1 MLYEQSQLAVILFLS
16 VVAIVVGISIQLMRR
31 VTTPSGY
38 FTAGGR
44 IHWGVNGIAFVGDY
58 LSAASFLGIGGM
70 IATLGYDGFLYSVG
84 FLSGWLVALFMV
96 AEPLRRMGHFT
107 FTDAIDSTFN
117 SRGLRFVAALCTIVI
132 SVFYLI
138 PQMVGIGAL
147 VTPLFGIPHY
157 LGVLI
162 VGVVVTIIVATSGM
176 MATTYV
182 QFIKGILVLVIS
194 VVLTLFMLQRGIML
208 PEQMDYREHRDL
220 RTLEAQR
227 TEAGYS
233 LQDPGYTLTPQ
244 WEMTPA
250 YAAGFV
256 PVEDSQG
263 VAPWHVEEHTA
274 EHMLLRETQY
284 VERRSDGTTLYNG
297 ALTESGR
304 VFLVGTM
311 ADIVVNGHHVEKTGA
326 LGPLEFLR
334 TIYSSSVHVWPQTT
348 YLTSEGQMQVFY
360 RYTIPGAELFKPG
373 GMFRLHEKS
382 ISARLDFISLM
393 LALVCG
399 TAALPHILIRYY
411 TVPSQAAA
419 RKSTI
424 VAIGGIS
431 FFYLLSLFLG
441 FGVMG
446 SGFLNIMDTN
456 MSVPLLARSFGIVL
470 FAIVSAVAFTA
481 VLGTVSGLILA
492 ASGAVAHDI
501 MDRLMGIQMSAT
513 EKVVVARMA
522 AVVVGCIAIYLGI
535 VFEGMNVSYL
545 AGWAFAL
552 AAATNLPALLMTLFW
567 HGATSKGV
575 VASMLV
581 GMITALT
588 LILISPEMYVRYGLL
603 AAEAPLPLNNPA
615 LIALPL
621 SWLTLVMVSRRTA
634 STVFPTK

>member
-16 VVAIVVGISIQLMRR
+16 VVAVVVGVSIQLVRR
-31 VTTPSGY
+31 VTTPAGY
-38 FTAGGR
+38 FAAGGR

-58 LSAASFLGIGGM
+58 LSAASFLGISGM

-84 FLSGWLVALFMV
+84 FLSGWIVALFMV
-96 AEPLRRMGHFT
+96 AEPLRRMGYFT

-117 SRGLRFVAALCTIVI
+117 SRGLRFVASLCTIVVSI
-132 SVFYLI
+132 FYLI
-138 PQMVGIGAL
+138 PQMVGIGSL

-157 LGVLI
+157 IGVLI
-162 VGVVVTIIVATSGM
+162 VGVVVTIVVATSGM
-176 MATTYV
+176 VATTYV
-182 QFIKGILVLVIS
+182 QFVKGILILVVS
-194 VVLTLFMLQRGIML
+194 VILTLFMLQRGIML
-208 PEQMDYREHRDL
+208 PEHMQYRENRPL
-220 RTLEAQR
+220 QTLEVEKQQ
-227 TEAGYS
+227 TGYAVHA
-233 LQDPGYTLTPQ
+233 PGYVLAPGWDTA
-244 WEMTPA
+244 PA
-250 YAAGFV
+250 NTRGFV
-256 PVEDSQG
+256 EVRHGDEVS
-263 VAPWHVEEHTA
+263 PWYVEERGSA
-274 EHMLLRETQY
+274 GLLLRETQY
-284 VERRSDGTTLYNG
+284 IERLADGTLLYNG
-297 ALTESGR
+297 APATSGR

-311 ADIVVNGHHVEKTGA
+311 EDIVHKGKQVPHTGA

-334 TIYSSSVHVWPQTT
+334 TMYSSHVNIWPHAT
-348 YLTSEGQMQVFY
+348 YLSDAGQMQVFY
-360 RYTIPGAELFKPG
+360 QRTAPTADMFKPG
-373 GMFRLHEKS
+373 GMFRLHEGGW
-382 ISARLDFISLM
+382 SARLDFVSLM

-419 RKSTI
+419 RKSTV
-424 VAIGGIS
+424 VAIGGIG

-441 FGVMG
+441 FGAMG

-456 MSVPLLARSFGIVL
+456 MAVPLLARSFGTVL

-501 MDRLMGIQMSAT
+501 MDRLMGIHMNAT
-513 EKVVVARMA
+513 EKVVAARMA
-522 AVVVGCIAIYLGI
+522 AIVVGCIAVYLGI

-552 AAATNLPALLMTLFW
+552 AAATNLPALLMALFW
-567 HGATSKGV
+567 QGATSKGI

-581 GMITALT
+581 GMSSALT

-603 AAEAPLPLNNPA
+603 ASEAPLPLNNPA

-621 SWLTLVMVSRRTA
+621 SWITLILVSRRTSA
-634 STVFPTK
+634 VK

>member
-31 VTTPSGY
+31 VTTPAGY

-208 PEQMDYREHRDL
+208 PAQMDYREQRAL
-220 RTLEAQR
+220 KTLEVQR
-227 TEAGYS
+227 TEAGYFAQS
-233 LQDPGYTLTPQ
+233 SEYMLPPQ
-244 WEMTPA
+244 WELTPA

-256 PVEDSQG
+256 PVVDGQG
-263 VAPWHVEEHTA
+263 VSPWRVEERTDG
-274 EHMLLRETQY
+274 HMLLRETQY
-284 VERRSDGTTLYNG
+284 IERRSDGTTLYNG
-297 ALTESGR
+297 APLESGR
-304 VFLVGTM
+304 VFLVGSM
-311 ADIVVNGHHVEKTGA
+311 ADIIIDGHRVEKTGA

-334 TIYSSSVHVWPQTT
+334 TIYSSTVNLWPHTT
-348 YLTSEGQMQVFY
+348 YITSDGQMQVFY
-360 RYTIPGAELFKPG
+360 RSTISGAELFKPG
-373 GMFRLHEKS
+373 GMFRLNEKNL
-382 ISARLDFISLM
+382 SARLDFISLM

-424 VAIGGIS
+424 VAIGGIG

-441 FGVMG
+441 FGAMG

-470 FAIVSAVAFTA
+470 FATVSAVAFTA

-501 MDRLMGIQMSAT
+501 MDRLMGIQMSAS

-522 AVVVGCIAIYLGI
+522 AVVVGCVAVYLGI

-567 HGATSKGV
+567 RGATSKGV

-581 GMITALT
+581 GMTTALV

-621 SWLTLVMVSRRTA
+621 SWLTLVLVSRRTA
-634 STVFPTK
+634 STALPTV

>member
-16 VVAIVVGISIQLMRR
+16 VVAVVVGVSIQLVRR
-31 VTTPSGY
+31 VTTPAGY
-38 FTAGGR
+38 FAAGGR

-58 LSAASFLGIGGM
+58 LSAASFLGISGM

-84 FLSGWLVALFMV
+84 FLSGWIVALFMV

-117 SRGLRFVAALCTIVI
+117 SRGLRFVASLCTLVI

-157 LGVLI
+157 MGVLI

-176 MATTYV
+176 VATTYV
-182 QFIKGILVLVIS
+182 QFIKGVLILVIS
-194 VVLTLFMLQRGIML
+194 VVLTLFMLERGIML
-208 PEQMDYREHRDL
+208 PEHMEYREYRPL
-220 RTLEAQR
+220 QSLEVSKD
-227 TEAGYS
+227 EAGYLVRTS
-233 LQDPGYTLTPQ
+233 GYELAPR
-244 WEMTPA
+244 WDVAPA
-250 YAAGFV
+250 YAKGFV
-256 PVEDSQG
+256 NVEHGGEIS
-263 VAPWHVEEHTA
+263 PWFIVHKDEGG
-274 EHMLLRETQY
+274 MLLRETQRL
-284 VERRSDGTTLYNG
+284 ERLEDGTLLYNG
-297 ALTESGR
+297 APATSGR

-311 ADIVVNGHHVEKTGA
+311 EDIEHRGKTVPSTGA

-334 TIYSSSVHVWPQTT
+334 TMYASSVNIWPHTT
-348 YLTSEGQMQVFY
+348 YLSEAGQVQVFY
-360 RYTIPGAELFKPG
+360 QKTVPGAEMFRPG
-373 GMFRLHEKS
+373 GMFRLSEGGWME
-382 ISARLDFISLM
+382 RLDFISLM

-419 RKSTI
+419 RKSTV
-424 VAIGGIS
+424 VAIAGIG
-431 FFYLLSLFLG
+431 FFYVLNLFLG
-441 FGVMG
+441 FGAMG

-456 MSVPLLARSFGIVL
+456 MAVPLLARSFGMVL
-470 FAIVSAVAFTA
+470 FAVVSAVAFTA

-501 MDRLMGIQMSAT
+501 MDRLMGIHMSAA
-513 EKVVVARMA
+513 EKVVAARMS
-522 AVVVGCIAIYLGI
+522 AVVVGCIAVYLGI

-552 AAATNLPALLMTLFW
+552 AAATNLPALLMALFW
-567 HGATSKGV
+567 QGATSRGV
-575 VASMLV
+575 IASMLV
-581 GMITALT
+581 GLSSALT
-588 LILISPEMYVRYGLL
+588 LILISPEMYLRYGLL
-603 AAEAPLPLNNPA
+603 ASEAPLPLNNPA

-621 SWLTLVMVSRRTA
+621 SWLTLVLVSRHTRDL
-634 STVFPTK
+634 PR

>member
-1 MLYEQSQLAVILFLS
+1 MLYEQSQLAVVLFLS

-96 AEPLRRMGHFT
+96 AEPLRRMGYFT
-107 FTDAIDSTFN
+107 FSDAIDSTFN

-194 VVLTLFMLQRGIML
+194 AVLTLFMLQRGMML
-208 PEQMDYREHRDL
+208 PEQMDYREHRNL
-220 RTLEAQR
+220 KTLEVQH
-227 TEAGYS
+227 TEAGYFIQAPEYV
-233 LQDPGYTLTPQ
+233 LAPQ
-244 WEMTPA
+244 WDATPA
-250 YAAGFV
+250 FAAGFA
-256 PVEDSQG
+256 PVADSHG
-263 VAPWHVEEHTA
+263 VSPWRVEERTGGD
-274 EHMLLRETQY
+274 MLLQETQY
-284 VERRSDGTTLYNG
+284 IERSLDGTTLYNG
-297 ALTESGR
+297 APPGSGR

-311 ADIVVNGHHVEKTGA
+311 ADIIVDGHRVEKTGA

-334 TIYSSSVHVWPQTT
+334 TIYSSTVNIWPHST
-348 YLTSEGQMQVFY
+348 YVTPDGQMQVFY
-360 RYTIPGAELFKPG
+360 RTTIPGAEMFKSG
-373 GMFRLHEKS
+373 GMFHLHEKTLG
-382 ISARLDFISLM
+382 ARLDFISLM

-424 VAIGGIS
+424 VAIGGIG

-441 FGVMG
+441 FGAMG

-501 MDRLMGIQMSAT
+501 MDRLMGIHMSTT

-522 AVVVGCIAIYLGI
+522 AVVIGCVAVYLGI

-567 HGATSKGV
+567 RGATSKGV

-581 GMITALT
+581 GMTTALT

-621 SWLTLVMVSRRTA
+621 SWLTLVLVSRRTA
-634 STVFPTK
+634 N